1 MSQPQ
6 GQYRRWGLHVP
17 LNVGNAVTVKV
28 PLNATSTIYVR
39 KITLSITTHAAVTFL
54 ARDTNGTPFVI
65 AAHTDAS
72 AAAGVPSVV
81 TWDFGT
87 DGVALNLGKT
97 FEVIAGAAIA
107 GVVYAEGYEVFTA

>member
-17 LNVGNAVTVKV
+17 LNAGTPVTMKA
-28 PLNATSTIYVR
+28 PLNTTSTIYVR
-39 KITLSITTHAAVTFL
+39 KITLSITTHAAVTFN

-81 TWDFGT
+81 TWDFGV
-87 DGVALNLGKT
+87 DGVALTLGKT
-97 FEVIAGAAIA
+97 FEVLAGAAIV
-107 GVVYAEGYEVFTA
+107 GIVYAEGYEVFTA